1 LQETIVNVEGVNY
14 RYSAN
19 LEAIRDVSF
28 KVKKGERVG
37 ILGPNG
43 AGKSTLAMLLA
54 GLFVPASGDVQVFGV
69 STRSKE
75 FERLRSKIGIV
86 FQDPEDQLF
95 NNTVLE
101 DVSYSLRN
109 LGVDKDSANRRS
121 LETLEM
127 LGVSHLKNRS
137 PYRLSY
143 GEKKRVSLATAL
155 VNSPDLLILDE
166 PTANLDLKSRRGLVQ
181 LITLLNKQGMTI
193 IVSTHDVEAL
203 PELVERVLI
212 IENGKVIS
220 EGPVKSIITNEP
232 LLSKASLEPPAIS
245 HLFMKLKA
253 RGLVDE
259 IPSSLE
265 EAFLILEKA
274 LSKKNGSC
282 T

>member
-1 LQETIVNVEGVNY
+1 MQEAIIEVEGVNY
-14 RYSAN
+14 KYSAN
-19 LEAIRDVSF
+19 LEAVRGVSF
-28 KVKKGERVG
+28 KVRKGERIG

-54 GLFVPASGDVQVFGV
+54 GLFLPTSGDVRVFGV

-95 NNTVLE
+95 NNTVIE

-109 LGVDKDSANRRS
+109 LGLDRASADRRS
-121 LETLEM
+121 VETLEM
-127 LGVSHLKNRS
+127 LGISHLKDRS

-143 GEKKRVSLATAL
+143 GEKKRVSVATVL
-155 VNSPDLLILDE
+155 VNSPEVLILDE

-181 LITLLNKQGMTI
+181 LVSLLNKQGMTL

-212 IENGKVIS
+212 MESGKVIS
-220 EGPVKSIITNEP
+220 EGPVKSIITNEQ
-232 LLSKASLEPPAIS
+232 LLDKASLEPPAIS
-245 HLFMKLKA
+245 RLLMRLKE

-259 IPSSLE
+259 IPTSLE
-265 EAFLILEKA
+265 DAFLILEKA
-274 LSKKNGSC
+274 LSNKSGSS
-282 T
+282 